1 MKRSLARFRLSL
13 LRASAAAQV
22 STAVSVARYP
32 GLSRKSRPNVIM
44 QRTSVDERKR
54 WIGDG
59 SGSLGRKIEFLASII
74 GNKVEPEFIKRSV
87 FNGGARLS
95 QQVEIEMQV
104 VQGD

>member
-1 MKRSLARFRLSL
+1 
-13 LRASAAAQV
+13 
-22 STAVSVARYP
+22 
-32 GLSRKSRPNVIM
+32 M
-44 QRTSVDERKR
+44 QRTSVDEPNR

-59 SGSLGRKIEFLASII
+59 SRSRGRKIEFPASII

-95 QQVEIEMQV
+95 HQVEIEMQV

>member
-13 LRASAAAQV
+13 LRASAPAPV

-32 GLSRKSRPNVIM
+32 GSSRKSRPNVIM
-44 QRTSVDERKR
+44 QRTSVDEPNRS
-54 WIGDG
+54 IGDG
-59 SGSLGRKIEFLASII
+59 SRSRGRKIEFPASII

-87 FNGGARLS
+87 FDGGARLS
-95 QQVEIEMQV
+95 RQVEIEMQV